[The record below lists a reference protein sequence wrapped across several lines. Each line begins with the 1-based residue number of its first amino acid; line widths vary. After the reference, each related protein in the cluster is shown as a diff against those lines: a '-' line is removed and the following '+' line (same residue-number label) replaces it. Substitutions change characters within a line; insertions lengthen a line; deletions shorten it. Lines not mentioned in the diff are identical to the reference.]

1 MFANRSQRSEIGR
14 SEIGG
19 QRSEARDRKSVSF
32 RLPTSDLLFSGP
44 SRRAGQ
50 AAIEFIASL
59 LLLLIIIAGL
69 IHVNRMA
76 RTSLFLHSVLRGNAG
91 EQAMQNTLASEAPEY
106 ISDWQPGEDGER
118 YTADDQPV
126 SSGARMPAI
135 LNTLTGYSVKDPD
148 DWAYV
153 TDASRL
159 PVSMVTIQQSPVMAT
174 ALGFSHEEETLYV
187 PVDPVIRQLVYGKD
201 EVAIKE
207 SVWMP
212 LMGGL
217 Y

>member
-1 MFANRSQRSEIGR
+1 MFETRRWRSA
-14 SEIGG
+14 IGG
-19 QRSEARDRKSVSF
+19 QRPEVRGRKSASF
-32 RLPTSDLLFSGP
+32 RRLIADLLFSGP
-44 SRRAGQ
+44 SRRSGQ
-50 AAIEFIASL
+50 AAIELVSSL
-59 LLLLIIIAGL
+59 LLLLLVIAGL

-91 EQAMQNTLASEAPEY
+91 EQAMENTLASEAPEY
-106 ISDWQPGEDGER
+106 ISDWQPGDDGER
-118 YTADDQPV
+118 YTADDQPIRN
-126 SSGARMPAI
+126 GARMPAI

-153 TDASRL
+153 TDVSRL
-159 PVSMVTIQQSPVMAT
+159 PVSMVTLQQSPVMAT
-174 ALGFSHEEETLYV
+174 ALGFSHEEETLHV